1 MDAADAG
8 GDGGVPHLV
17 FLPTPGM
24 GHLIPLAEFAKRLVL
39 HHRITATFITGD
51 VFSKSQMALL
61 DRLPRGIE
69 NVVLPDV
76 SLDDIP
82 SNAKAETVI
91 SVCAVRALP
100 AVRGVLGELK
110 KTTNLVALV
119 SDLFGGFALE
129 VAREF
134 GIRPYIF
141 FTTTGMSLSLF
152 LRLPELDA
160 QTSGEYRDLPDLIR
174 LPGCIPLHGSDL
186 LNPIQDRKNEAY
198 TWLLRQSSRYRL
210 AAGIFLNSF
219 EGLEGGAIRALT
231 ADPGNPTI
239 YPVGPIVRNGG
250 EESDRDSSGCVA
262 WLDEQPRGSVLFVS
276 FGSGGTLPL
285 EQLTELALG
294 LEASGERFL
303 WVVRSPREKRA
314 DSAFFSVH
322 SSNDPFA
329 FLPEG
334 FVERTKRLGLVVSS
348 WAPQVKILRHES
360 TGGFLTHC
368 GWNSSL
374 ESVVHGVPMIAWPL
388 YAEQKMNAVLLV
400 EDVKVALRPRA
411 GEDGIVGR
419 GEVAQVV
426 KSLMEGEDGKRLR
439 ERLREVQE
447 EGARGLTEGGASYR
461 AIAAAADE
469 WKRACSPAP

>member
-76 SLDDIP
+76 SLDDVP

-91 SVCAVRALP
+91 SVSAVRALP

-186 LNPIQDRKNEAY
+186 LDPIQDRKNEAY

-239 YPVGPIVRNGG
+239 YPVGPLVRNGG

-294 LEASGERFL
+294 WRRAGSGSSGF
-303 WVVRSPREKRA
+303 
-314 DSAFFSVH
+314 VH

-400 EDVKVALRPRA
+400 EDVKVALRPRT

-419 GEVAQVV
+419 GRWR
-426 KSLMEGEDGKRLR
+426 K
-439 ERLREVQE
+439 
-447 EGARGLTEGGASYR
+447 
-461 AIAAAADE
+461 
-469 WKRACSPAP
+469 